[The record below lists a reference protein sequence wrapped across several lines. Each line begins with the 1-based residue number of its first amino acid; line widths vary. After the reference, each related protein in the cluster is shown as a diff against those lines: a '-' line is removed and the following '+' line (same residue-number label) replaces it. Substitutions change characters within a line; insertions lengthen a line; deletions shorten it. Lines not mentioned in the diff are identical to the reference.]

1 MASLSNIN
9 GLFDVHSTGAI
20 LFSTSHGTTGQIL
33 KSNGNAAPTWIPQSD
48 IVGDYLPLAGGTL
61 TGNLAINGTN
71 TLSVGGATTL
81 SSTLTISGRATFPSA
96 VANRPQLPGC
106 FLGLNTGDGN
116 FDIWGISTQYYP
128 SHATAGNAWGL
139 QWNGDTNQ
147 FRFVGNGQ
155 DVVTIDLDQGNFVT
169 TGSITGTTATFSGLV
184 SGITP
189 TAAANFATKAY
200 VDGIGAGVSKIIAS
214 TNITIS
220 PLSGLGDVTI
230 SATDT
235 TYTSGNGI
243 TFTGTPATVINA
255 DINYISYSGTNNFIV
270 YGTQNNEGTTIP
282 TGSQII
288 YADASGTQIVSRGFV
303 SDLPFTNNT
312 GDLTSITVGNGLT
325 GSSLTGPIPNIL
337 MSGSYTGTFT
347 ATSLASNSFL
357 NNAGSL
363 LFSAGNTTTGAS
375 RSLNLRHTS
384 GDPSSSDDTNSTGIT
399 WGQRTD
405 SQPYYIIYP
414 QLENWS
420 SSGNYSK
427 LTLAWHTGIKIGAN
441 DAYGGTRFYDDAPD
455 ISGAAVILNV
465 GVGNTNVGVV
475 NNLTVGGDILVDNE
489 IWLSRS
495 NNDRNLRMTGLTG
508 TDGGFAGFSSTG
520 ANLWQI
526 YGSGSSYGF
535 LNSNWGS
542 WDLEK
547 VKNSNLYM
555 NNNTTYYLNTTSN
568 SNFAGSLNIG
578 SNLLVNGSA
587 YQPASGGG
595 YIGKPYGG
603 DFYTTQNVY
612 TGAIQVTL
620 PTGGTGLD
628 DMLKFV
634 IDIFDYA
641 TQESVTVFVG
651 GYTYQN
657 VGSGN
662 NTWYNVQ
669 AQVIGQSANQ
679 NYTVRFGDNG
689 TSHCVWVG
697 DTNSSWNHLQV
708 IVRDFFVGYGA
719 NINNWIGAWD
729 ISVVTTQTT
738 VNNTLTNN
746 FPMSSGDIG
755 GPYLPLTGGTLSGN
769 LTINSGGS
777 YPLRTSTTQ
786 RYNIQIRNP
795 NNTVNS
801 GYGWWWGTDTNFN
814 MFFHADGAS
823 DRMTLTRL
831 GELGVNFT
839 APGGYGQLTVG
850 GTSALPILALR
861 SSSGKVRQT
870 FYEGGTGR
878 FHLDTLSGSDGL
890 AFVDGDGVTEV
901 MRASEHKQLLI
912 NATSSGHG
920 ASNYGYNLG
929 VRGIASQAFI
939 SICKSNQTLDT
950 QGIIVGLDNNNA
962 YFISR
967 DNKPIDFYNNN
978 TFKMRIATNGNV
990 GILNSNPGALLDVG
1004 PTIQPQTT
1012 GIDVAAGAGGGNC
1025 IGLTT
1030 ADNHN
1035 WFPYTDGNNY
1045 YSSNNHIFRSGTNN
1059 SPNYMK
1065 IDSGGNV
1072 GINQDSSI
1080 SATLHVN
1087 GNIRWGGSNVAPYVY
1102 SAIDG
1107 TGLYIENVGSTAANS
1122 GIRLQ
1127 CRNTNAGS
1135 YTSIKLDP
1143 SSSTIVA
1150 NVAGTNRLLLG
1161 SDSYIYHNTGA
1172 TTFNANGYIYT
1183 QSWINLGAGAG
1194 IYSSTNSAHFYPN
1207 NSGLY
1212 GTWRIDGS
1220 KGGYTGINMANSVS
1234 VVIGMFDTSGN
1245 GGTYDSTSNWHT
1257 YWHRT
1262 NGCLAIAGSGTSSTY
1277 SLYVHGAIYATSDI
1291 VAYSDRRSKENI
1303 ITIDNALDKVSKIRG
1318 VYYTPKEGDDK
1329 SRKVGVIAQELNEI
1343 LPEAVTYAE
1352 DIDQYGVDY
1361 GKITGLLIEAVKELQ
1376 AKVKELENK

>member
-1 MASLSNIN
+1 M
-9 GLFDVHSTGAI
+9 
-20 LFSTSHGTTGQIL
+20 
-33 KSNGNAAPTWIPQSD
+33 
-48 IVGDYLPLAGGTL
+48 

-71 TLSVGGATTL
+71 TLSVGGNITANDGLFIYGTSYWVVSSSDAALQRVDARDDATNFSRLHWYGETDAGVT
-81 SSTLTISGRATFPSA
+81 SNFRHAYYDGASYIDVTASAGIITYTGGATF
-96 VANRPQLPGC
+96 
-106 FLGLNTGDGN
+106 T
-116 FDIWGISTQYYP
+116 
-128 SHATAGNAWGL
+128 
-139 QWNGDTNQ
+139 
-147 FRFVGNGQ
+147 
-155 DVVTIDLDQGNFVT
+155 
-169 TGSITGTTATFSGLV
+169 GLV

-220 PLSGLGDVTI
+220 PVSGLGDVTI

-235 TYTSGNGI
+235 NTITRIREDSGSYRTGDITLQSGTNVTITEPSTGVFNFAANGI
-243 TFTGTPATVINA
+243 NFSGTPATQINA
-255 DINYISYSGTNNFIV
+255 NINYLSYSGSNNFIKN
-270 YGTQNNEGTTIP
+270 GPADDRGTTVP
-282 TGSQII
+282 TQGEII
-288 YADASGTQIVSRGFV
+288 YLGTSNQEIISRANI
-303 SDLPFTNNT
+303 SDLPFTNNA
-312 GDLTSITVGNGLT
+312 GDLTSITLGNGLT

-347 ATSLASNSFL
+347 ATSLASDSFL

-363 LFSAGNTTTGAS
+363 LFSAGQTTGTA
-375 RSLNLRHTS
+375 RSLNLRTTNATS
-384 GDPSSSDDTNSTGIT
+384 DPSSSDDSNSTGIT

-405 SQPYYIIYP
+405 SNPYYIIYP
-414 QLENWS
+414 NLENFNG
-420 SSGNYSK
+420 SGNYSK
-427 LTLAWHTGIKIGAN
+427 LTLAWHTGIRIGAN
-441 DAYGGTRFYDDAPD
+441 DAYGGTRFYDDSPD

-495 NNDRNLRMTGLTG
+495 NNDRNLRMTGATSF
-508 TDGGFAGFSSTG
+508 DGGFAGFSSTG
-520 ANLWQI
+520 ANLWQL
-526 YGSGSSYGF
+526 YGSGNSYGF
-535 LNSNWGS
+535 LNSEWGQ

-547 VKNSNLYM
+547 AKGSNLYM

-568 SNFAGSLNIG
+568 SNFAGNLTIG
-578 SNLLVNGSA
+578 SHLSVTGSA

-612 TGAIQVTL
+612 TGAIQITL
-620 PTGGTGLD
+620 PTGGVGLD

-662 NTWYNVQ
+662 TTWYNVQ
-669 AQVIGQSANQ
+669 AQVIGQSSAQ

-719 NINNWIGAWD
+719 NINNWTGAWD

-769 LTINSGGS
+769 LTVNARGFFNSGGN
-777 YPLRTSTTQ
+777 YPLATSSTQ
-786 RYNIQIRNP
+786 RYNIQIRNT

-839 APGGYGQLTVG
+839 APGGYGQLTVS

-861 SSSGKVRQT
+861 SGSGKVRQT

-878 FHLDTLSGSDGL
+878 FHLDTLNGSDGL
-890 AFVDGDGVTEV
+890 AFVDGDGVTNR
-901 MRASEHKQLLI
+901 MI
-912 NATSSGHG
+912 
-920 ASNYGYNLG
+920 LG
-929 VRGIASQAFI
+929 
-939 SICKSNQTLDT
+939 
-950 QGIIVGLDNNNA
+950 
-962 YFISR
+962 
-967 DNKPIDFYNNN
+967 
-978 TFKMRIATNGNV
+978 
-990 GILNSNPGALLDVG
+990 
-1004 PTIQPQTT
+1004 
-1012 GIDVAAGAGGGNC
+1012 
-1025 IGLTT
+1025 
-1030 ADNHN
+1030 
-1035 WFPYTDGNNY
+1035 
-1045 YSSNNHIFRSGTNN
+1045 
-1059 SPNYMK
+1059 
-1065 IDSGGNV
+1065 DS
-1072 GINQDSSI
+1072 
-1080 SATLHVN
+1080 
-1087 GNIRWGGSNVAPYVY
+1087 
-1102 SAIDG
+1102 
-1107 TGLYIENVGSTAANS
+1107 
-1122 GIRLQ
+1122 
-1127 CRNTNAGS
+1127 
-1135 YTSIKLDP
+1135 
-1143 SSSTIVA
+1143 
-1150 NVAGTNRLLLG
+1150 
-1161 SDSYIYHNTGA
+1161 SYIYHNTG
-1172 TTFNANGYIYT
+1172 TTDFNANGYIYT
-1183 QSWINLGAGAG
+1183 QSWINLGGGAG
-1194 IYSSTNSAHFYPN
+1194 IYSSTNGAHFYP
-1207 NSGLY
+1207 SGSTY

-1220 KGGYTGINMANSVS
+1220 RGGYTGIYLAHGATN
-1234 VVIGMFDTSGN
+1234 IGM
-1245 GGTYDSTSNWHT
+1245 YDSSGRGGAWSASAGWH
-1257 YWHRT
+1257 YYYVPG
-1262 NGCLAIAGSGTSSTY
+1262 NACLAIGSSNTSSTY
-1277 SLYVHGAIYATSDI
+1277 SLYVTGAIYSTADI

-1303 ITIDNALDKVSKIRG
+1303 VTIDNALDKVSKIRG

-1352 DIDQYGVDY
+1352 DVDQYGVDY

>member
-1 MASLSNIN
+1 MT
-9 GLFDVHSTGAI
+9 FTSTGAI

-96 VANRPQLPGC
+96 VANRPQLPGG

-578 SNLLVNGSA
+578 SNLLVTGSA

-755 GPYLPLTGGTLSGN
+755 GPYLPLSGGTLTGA
-769 LTINSGGS
+769 LT
-777 YPLRTSTTQ
+777 
-786 RYNIQIRNP
+786 
-795 NNTVNS
+795 
-801 GYGWWWGTDTNFN
+801 
-814 MFFHADGAS
+814 
-823 DRMTLTRL
+823 
-831 GELGVNFT
+831 
-839 APGGYGQLTVG
+839 
-850 GTSALPILALR
+850 GTSATFSSSIDAGGRIKVSGGNTDQYYFEGARNGVGVTYRLYDNANNIYHDSWSSQVIRLNQNGGSGGNLIISGGMVGIGMTPGTAGSSTYMLQMYNPGSQCFLALGNGT
-861 SSSGKVRQT
+861 SGN
-870 FYEGGTGR
+870 GP
-878 FHLDTLSGSDGL
+878 LNGL
-890 AFVDGDGVTEV
+890 VIGNDA
-901 MRASEHKQLLI
+901 
-912 NATSSGHG
+912 
-920 ASNYGYNLG
+920 
-929 VRGIASQAFI
+929 
-939 SICKSNQTLDT
+939 
-950 QGIIVGLDNNNA
+950 NNA
-962 YFISR
+962 YIVNREATSMIFATSDANR
-967 DNKPIDFYNNN
+967 MTIDSS
-978 TFKMRIATNGNV
+978 GNV
-990 GILNSNPGALLDVG
+990 GIGVTNPYSKLTIAGDINLGTNPSTTPYLQQGDYSIRWGFETGSNYTIRTNYKAYTNALGQAYTYTRLQLNWH
-1004 PTIQPQTT
+1004 T
-1012 GIDVAAGAGGGNC
+1012 GIEIGAHKLYGG
-1025 IGLTT
+1025 TR
-1030 ADNHN
+1030 
-1035 WFPYTDGNNY
+1035 F
-1045 YSSNNHIFRSGTNN
+1045 FNN
-1059 SPNYMK
+1059 SPGGSSTQIMSIGDGDDNIRIVNSLMVG
-1065 IDSGGNV
+1065 SGTP
-1072 GINQDSSI
+1072 
-1080 SATLHVN
+1080 AAKLHVN
-1087 GNIRWGGSNVAPYVY
+1087 GNIRWGGSSVAPYVY

-1107 TGLYIENVGSTAANS
+1107 NGLYIENVGSTAANS

>member
-9 GLFDVHSTGAI
+9 GIFDVHSTGAI
-20 LFSTSHGTTGQIL
+20 LFSTSHGTSGQIL
-33 KSNGNAAPTWIPQSD
+33 KSNGNAAPTWVDASTVIGGP
-48 IVGDYLPLAGGTL
+48 YLPLTGGTL
-61 TGNLAINGTN
+61 TGNLAISGSNSLT
-71 TLSVGGATTL
+71 VGGIL
-81 SSTLTISGRATFPSA
+81 
-96 VANRPQLPGC
+96 
-106 FLGLNTGDGN
+106 
-116 FDIWGISTQYYP
+116 
-128 SHATAGNAWGL
+128 
-139 QWNGDTNQ
+139 
-147 FRFVGNGQ
+147 
-155 DVVTIDLDQGNFVT
+155 
-169 TGSITGTTATFSGLV
+169 TGTTATFSGLV

-220 PLSGLGDVTI
+220 PVSGLGDVTI
-230 SATDT
+230 SATDTNT

-282 TGSQII
+282 TGSQIV
-288 YADASGTQIVSRGFV
+288 YADASGTQIVSRGLV

-363 LFSAGNTTTGAS
+363 LFSAGQTTGTT
-375 RSLNLRHTS
+375 RSLNLRTIS
-384 GDPSSSDDTNSTGIT
+384 PTNDPSSVDQSDATGIT

-405 SQPYYIIYP
+405 SNPYYIIYP
-414 QLENWS
+414 KKENWS

-427 LTLAWHTGIKIGAN
+427 LTIAWHTGIRIGAN
-441 DAYGGTRFYDDAPD
+441 DAYGGTRFYDDSPD

-495 NNDRNLRMTGLTG
+495 NNNRNLKMTGLTG
-508 TDGGFAGFSSTG
+508 TDGGFSGFSSTG

-526 YGSGSSYGF
+526 YGSGNSYGF

-547 VKNSNLYM
+547 AKGSNLYM

-578 SNLLVNGSA
+578 SNLLVTGSA

-641 TQESVTVFVG
+641 TQEAVTVFVG

-662 NTWYNVQ
+662 NTWTNVQ

-729 ISVVTTQTT
+729 INVVTTQTT
-738 VNNTLTNN
+738 INNTLTNN
-746 FPMSSGDIG
+746 FPMSSGDVG

-769 LTINSGGS
+769 ITVNARGFFNSAAN
-777 YPLRTSTTQ
+777 YPLATSSGQ
-786 RYNIQIRNP
+786 RYNIQIRNT

-814 MFFHADGAS
+814 MFFHADGS
-823 DRMTLTRL
+823 GDKMTLTRL

-861 SSSGKVRQT
+861 SGSGKVRQT

-878 FHLDTLSGSDGL
+878 FHFDTLNGSDGL

-901 MRASEHKQLLI
+901 MRATEYKQLLI

-920 ASNYGYNLG
+920 ANNYGYNLG

-939 SICKSNQTLDT
+939 SIARSTQTLDT
-950 QGIIVGLDNNNA
+950 QGMIIGVDSNTGYL
-962 YFISR
+962 IMR
-967 DNKPIDFYNNN
+967 DNLPLDFYNNN
-978 TFKMRIATNGNV
+978 TFKMRIATSGAVGIGTTSPETKLDVAGSIQLSNQGRFKGWYTGGSGLGVEVGMSAGDGYLLTYNRSSNSYGNTIIEGTGIQFVTHSSGKFYFQGGNV
-990 GILNSNPGALLDVG
+990 GIQNTSPGALLDVG
-1004 PTIQPQTT
+1004 VTIHPNTT
-1012 GIDVAAGAGGGNC
+1012 GIDVTGVNC
-1025 IGLTT
+1025 IGLNTVN
-1030 ADNHN
+1030 NHN
-1035 WFPYTDGNNY
+1035 WLPYTDGNNY
-1045 YSSNNHIFRSGTNN
+1045 YSADNHTFRGGTNN
-1059 SPNYMK
+1059 GPNYMV
-1065 IDSGGNV
+1065 IDSSGNV
-1072 GINQDSSI
+1072 GINQSSSI
-1080 SATLHVN
+1080 SAKLHVN

-1107 TGLYIENVGSTAANS
+1107 TGLYIENVGSNAANS
-1122 GIRLQ
+1122 AIRLQ

-1143 SSSTIVA
+1143 SSSTITAYVA
-1150 NVAGTNRLLLG
+1150 DTAKLTLG
-1161 SDSYIYHNTGA
+1161 SNNIMHHGSG
-1172 TTFNANGYIYT
+1172 TTIFNANGYIYT
-1183 QSWINLGAGAG
+1183 QSWVNLGGGSG
-1194 IYSSTNSAHFYPN
+1194 IYSSTNGAHFYPN
-1207 NSGLY
+1207 NSGSY
-1212 GTWRIDGS
+1212 GTWKIDGS
-1220 KGGYTGINMANSVS
+1220 RGSYTGIYMTAGAGTIV
-1234 VVIGMFDTSGN
+1234 GMYDSGGN
-1245 GGTYDSTSNWHT
+1245 GGSYSTTSGWHFYYHRSNS
-1257 YWHRT
+1257 
-1262 NGCLAIAGSGTSSTY
+1262 CLGIGNSTTSSTY
-1277 SLYVHGAIYATSDI
+1277 GLYVTGAIYATSDI

-1303 ITIDNALDKVSKIRG
+1303 VTIDNALDKVSKIRG

-1352 DIDQYGVDY
+1352 DVDQYGVDY

>member
-1 MASLSNIN
+1 MAILFNIN
-9 GLFDVHSTGAI
+9 GLFAIDSTGAME
-20 LFSTSHGTTGQIL
+20 LGGAAGASTYVL
-33 KSNGNAAPTWIPQSD
+33 MSNGAGNANSWYDVQSKFAE
-48 IVGDYLPLAGGTL
+48 YLPLTGGTL
-61 TGNLAINGTN
+61 TGNLALTDATNNPSLVISTGTL
-71 TLSVGGATTL
+71 TVGGATTL
-81 SSTLTISGRATFPSA
+81 STTVINGNTKLATTNATSFTDINADSGGLYIETAGSTDALSDMRLQTRASGTGNYVQLFIKSSDQSFVFSTNGSTALTIDSSQNSTFE
-96 VANRPQLPGC
+96 
-106 FLGLNTGDGN
+106 
-116 FDIWGISTQYYP
+116 
-128 SHATAGNAWGL
+128 
-139 QWNGDTNQ
+139 
-147 FRFVGNGQ
+147 
-155 DVVTIDLDQGNFVT
+155 
-169 TGSITGTTATFSGLV
+169 GSITGTTGTFSGLV

-200 VDGIGAGVSKIIAS
+200 VDGIGGGVSKIIAS

-220 PLSGLGDVTI
+220 PVTGLGDVTI

-312 GDLTSITVGNGLT
+312 GDLTSITLGNGLT
-325 GSSLTGPIPNIL
+325 GSSLSGPIPNVL

-347 ATSLASNSFL
+347 ATSLASDSFL
-357 NNAGSL
+357 NNAGNL

-405 SQPYYIIYP
+405 SNPYYIIYP

-427 LTLAWHTGIKIGAN
+427 LTLAWHTGIRIGASKQ
-441 DAYGGTRFYDDAPD
+441 YGGTRFYDDSPD

-495 NNDRNLRMTGLTG
+495 NNDRNLKMTGLTG
-508 TDGGFAGFSSTG
+508 ADGGFAGFSSTG

-535 LNSNWGS
+535 LNSNWGQ

-547 VKNSNLYM
+547 VRNSNLYM

-578 SNLLVNGSA
+578 SNLLVTGSA

-657 VGSGN
+657 VGAGN
-662 NTWYNVQ
+662 STWYNVQ

-729 ISVVTTQTT
+729 INVVTTQTT

-755 GPYLPLTGGTLSGN
+755 GPYLPLTGGTLSGALIAN
-769 LTINSGGS
+769 GGLKVVGPGS
-777 YPLRTSTTQ
+777 YNSFQSTNDYILGLNDTSGTSQWWLKAYTTG
-786 RYNIQIRNP
+786 NFALHE
-795 NNTVNS
+795 NTV
-801 GYGWWWGTDTNFN
+801 GDQ
-814 MFFHADGAS
+814 
-823 DRMTLTRL
+823 
-831 GELGVNFT
+831 FT
-839 APGGYGQLTVG
+839 IKA
-850 GTSALPILALR
+850 
-861 SSSGKVRQT
+861 
-870 FYEGGTGR
+870 
-878 FHLDTLSGSDGL
+878 
-890 AFVDGDGVTEV
+890 
-901 MRASEHKQLLI
+901 
-912 NATSSGHG
+912 
-920 ASNYGYNLG
+920 
-929 VRGIASQAFI
+929 
-939 SICKSNQTLDT
+939 
-950 QGIIVGLDNNNA
+950 
-962 YFISR
+962 
-967 DNKPIDFYNNN
+967 
-978 TFKMRIATNGNV
+978 
-990 GILNSNPGALLDVG
+990 
-1004 PTIQPQTT
+1004 
-1012 GIDVAAGAGGGNC
+1012 
-1025 IGLTT
+1025 
-1030 ADNHN
+1030 
-1035 WFPYTDGNNY
+1035 
-1045 YSSNNHIFRSGTNN
+1045 
-1059 SPNYMK
+1059 
-1065 IDSGGNV
+1065 GGNV
-1072 GINQDSSI
+1072 GMGVTDPYSKLTIAGDINLGTNPSTTPYLQQGDYSIRWGFETGSSYNI
-1080 SATLHVN
+1080 RTNYKAYTNALGQAYTYTRLQLNWHTGIEIGASKLYGGTRFFNNSPGSSGTQIMSIGDGDDNIRIVNSLMVGSGTPAAKLHVN
-1087 GNIRWGGSNVAPYVY
+1087 GNIRWGGSSVAPYVD
-1102 SAIDG
+1102 SAIDAN
-1107 TGLYIENVGSTAANS
+1107 GLYIENIGSNASNS
-1122 GIRLQ
+1122 GVRIQ

-1143 SSSTIVA
+1143 NSSTITA
-1150 NVAGTNRLLLG
+1150 NVAGTNRLILG
-1161 SDSYIYHNTGA
+1161 ANSYIYHNTG
-1172 TTFNANGYIYT
+1172 TTNFNANGYIYT
-1183 QSWINLGAGAG
+1183 QSWINLGGGAG

-1207 NSGLY
+1207 TTTY
-1212 GTWRIDGS
+1212 GTWRVDGVRNGYAGIYMA
-1220 KGGYTGINMANSVS
+1220 GGGGTTT
-1234 VVIGMFDTSGN
+1234 GMFDSSGN
-1245 GGTYDSTSNWHT
+1245 GGDYSINHGWYYYFQRAHSCLGINGST
-1257 YWHRT
+1257 
-1262 NGCLAIAGSGTSSTY
+1262 TSASY
-1277 SLYVHGAIYATSDI
+1277 GAYVTGAIYATSDI

-1352 DIDQYGVDY
+1352 DVDQYGVDY

-1376 AKVKELENK
+1376 ARVKELENK

>member
-1 MASLSNIN
+1 MAILFNIN
-9 GLFDVHSTGAI
+9 GLFAIDSTGAME
-20 LFSTSHGTTGQIL
+20 LGGAAGASTYVL
-33 KSNGNAAPTWIPQSD
+33 MSNGAGNANSWYDVQSKFAE
-48 IVGDYLPLAGGTL
+48 YLPLTGGTL

-81 SSTLTISGRATFPSA
+81 STTVINGNTKLATTNATSFTDINADSAGLYIETAGSTDALSDMRLQTRASGAGNYIQLFIKSSNQSFVFSTNGSTALTIDSSQNSTFE
-96 VANRPQLPGC
+96 
-106 FLGLNTGDGN
+106 
-116 FDIWGISTQYYP
+116 
-128 SHATAGNAWGL
+128 
-139 QWNGDTNQ
+139 
-147 FRFVGNGQ
+147 
-155 DVVTIDLDQGNFVT
+155 
-169 TGSITGTTATFSGLV
+169 GSITGTTATFSGLV

-200 VDGIGAGVSKIIAS
+200 VDGIGGGVSKIIAS

-220 PLSGLGDVTI
+220 PVTGLGDVTI
-230 SATDT
+230 SATDTNT

-288 YADASGTQIVSRGFV
+288 YADASGTRIVSRGFV

-312 GDLTSITVGNGLT
+312 GDLTSITLGNGLT

-363 LFSAGNTTTGAS
+363 LFSAGQTTGTA
-375 RSLNLRHTS
+375 RSLNLRTTNATS
-384 GDPSSSDDTNSTGIT
+384 DPSSVDVSDSTGIT

-405 SQPYYIIYP
+405 SNPYYIIYP
-414 QLENWS
+414 NLENYN

-427 LTLAWHTGIKIGAN
+427 LTLAWHTGIRIGAN
-441 DAYGGTRFYDDAPD
+441 DAYGGTRFYDDSPD

-520 ANLWQI
+520 ANLWQL
-526 YGSGSSYGF
+526 YGSGNSYGF
-535 LNSNWGS
+535 LNSEWGS

-547 VKNSNLYM
+547 AKGSNLYM

-578 SNLLVNGSA
+578 SNLLVTGSA

-603 DFYTTQNVY
+603 DFYRSNQNVY

-657 VGSGN
+657 VGAGN

-669 AQVIGQSANQ
+669 AQVIGQSSAQ

-719 NINNWIGAWD
+719 NISNWIGAWD
-729 ISVVTTQTT
+729 IDVVTTQTT

-746 FPMSSGDIG
+746 FPMSSGDVG
-755 GPYLPLTGGTLSGN
+755 GPYLPLTGGTLSGALIAN
-769 LTINSGGS
+769 GGLKVVGPGS
-777 YPLRTSTTQ
+777 YNSFQSTNDYILGLNDTNGTSQWWLKAYTTG
-786 RYNIQIRNP
+786 NFALHE
-795 NNTVNS
+795 NTV
-801 GYGWWWGTDTNFN
+801 GDQ
-814 MFFHADGAS
+814 
-823 DRMTLTRL
+823 
-831 GELGVNFT
+831 FT
-839 APGGYGQLTVG
+839 IKA
-850 GTSALPILALR
+850 
-861 SSSGKVRQT
+861 
-870 FYEGGTGR
+870 
-878 FHLDTLSGSDGL
+878 
-890 AFVDGDGVTEV
+890 
-901 MRASEHKQLLI
+901 
-912 NATSSGHG
+912 
-920 ASNYGYNLG
+920 
-929 VRGIASQAFI
+929 
-939 SICKSNQTLDT
+939 
-950 QGIIVGLDNNNA
+950 
-962 YFISR
+962 
-967 DNKPIDFYNNN
+967 
-978 TFKMRIATNGNV
+978 
-990 GILNSNPGALLDVG
+990 
-1004 PTIQPQTT
+1004 
-1012 GIDVAAGAGGGNC
+1012 
-1025 IGLTT
+1025 
-1030 ADNHN
+1030 
-1035 WFPYTDGNNY
+1035 
-1045 YSSNNHIFRSGTNN
+1045 
-1059 SPNYMK
+1059 
-1065 IDSGGNV
+1065 GGNV
-1072 GINQDSSI
+1072 GIGVTGPVTKLEVAPSISNSSI
-1080 SATLHVN
+1080 KTGTLELQSYSVNNAWLADNLYYNGAWYLRSTGYASQVYFGSGGDISFKRFATGNAGTVVTPTLTMQLDSAGNVGIGKSQSGNAALTVRSSAGGNTGIILIEGDTTDDGWGVYATTANKYIITRFTGGSYSDKFTILEGGNVGIGTDSPAAKLHIN
-1087 GNIRWGGSNVAPYVY
+1087 GNIRWGGGTSAPYVY
-1102 SAIDG
+1102 SAIDA
-1107 TGLYIENVGSTAANS
+1107 TGLYIENVGSTAGNS
-1122 GIRLQ
+1122 AIRIQ
-1127 CRNTNAGS
+1127 CRNTNSGS
-1135 YTSIKLDP
+1135 YSSIKIDP
-1143 SSSTIVA
+1143 SSSTITAV
-1150 NVAGTNRLLLG
+1150 VAGTNRMSLG
-1161 SDSYIYHNTGA
+1161 DTSYIYHNTGS
-1172 TTFNANGYIYT
+1172 TNFNANGYIYT
-1183 QSWINLGAGAG
+1183 QSWINLGGGAG

-1220 KGGYTGINMANSVS
+1220 KGGYTGINMVYGVS
-1234 VVIGMFDTSGN
+1234 VVIGMFDASGN

-1257 YWHRT
+1257 YWHR
-1262 NGCLAIAGSGTSSTY
+1262 NNSCLAIAGSGTSSTY

-1303 ITIDNALDKVSKIRG
+1303 VTIDNALDKVSKIRG
-1318 VYYTPKEGDDK
+1318 VYYTPKKGDDK

-1352 DIDQYGVDY
+1352 DVDQYGVDY

-1376 AKVKELENK
+1376 ARVKELENK